1 MEVAEHSSHLHTHSP
16 GHLCIHGARGEH
28 WKCYVV
34 QTRGGMTKVTRFS
47 PTARCLDSWQS
58 APAVVIDQGEL
69 VREVPVCSGC
79 TVGASLDVLSLVIAK
94 REKDG
99 PRLMV
104 DP

>member
-1 MEVAEHSSHLHTHSP
+1 
-16 GHLCIHGARGEH
+16 
-28 WKCYVV
+28 
-34 QTRGGMTKVTRFS
+34 MTKVTRFS

-58 APAVVIDQGEL
+58 VPAVVIDQGEL

-79 TVGASLDVLSLVIAK
+79 TVGASLGVLSLVIAK

-104 DP
+104 DLWT